1 MISPF
6 DNTTNEPQK
15 NEGSIPK
22 TSWLR
27 EKAEYAIRSLRFV
40 LLSLEERERRV
51 FFGLVSLFVIGTLGA
66 LFTVNAM
73 FLETVPT
80 EGGSFT
86 EGVVGT
92 PRFLNPLLATS
103 DADRDITALVYSG
116 LLRPATNGTLILD
129 LAKEY
134 AVSADGLSYT
144 FTLKDKLVWH
154 DGKPLTADDVVF
166 TIKRVQDNSLKSPK
180 HANWEGIEVTKTDTR
195 TVVFTLKQPYAPFL
209 ENTTL
214 GILPKH
220 VWEKVTPEQFA
231 FSLFNVDPIGS
242 GPYRVEKIKRDS
254 SGIPK
259 YYDLVPFK
267 HFALGAPFI
276 SKIHINFYPD
286 EEHLLEALR
295 GGAVEAVSAIPTVE
309 AAKLSEEGYRVLNF
323 LLPRVFGVFFNHN
336 KNEIFTQKIVRQ
348 ALETALDRK
357 KIVNN
362 VLHGYGTPLEGPL
375 PPGALGYTEPET
387 ESSGDVEAAIALLE
401 KNGWVLD
408 KETGLR
414 KRKGQALA
422 FSLATS
428 NAEELLLTAKALQ
441 NEWKVLGADITI
453 QTLPVNE
460 LNQNIIRP
468 RAYDTLFFGEVIG
481 RESDPFP
488 FWHSSQR
495 NDPGLNIALYT
506 NITVDK
512 LLENARSISDVKKRA
527 ESYVK
532 FQKEIANDLPAVFIY
547 SPDFIYVLP
556 KRIQGVERGTIALPS
571 ERFIDIN
578 NWFIETNRQ
587 WTFLK

>member
-1 MISPF
+1 MISPLE
-6 DNTTNEPQK
+6 NTTNESEKSSDSTP
-15 NEGSIPK
+15 ETPGF
-22 TSWLR
+22 R
-27 EKAEYAIRSLRFV
+27 EKVKASVRYVRLII
-40 LLSLEERERRV
+40 LSLGTHERRV
-51 FFGLVSLFVIGTLGA
+51 FFGLVLLFVVGVLGTL
-66 LFTVNAM
+66 LTVNAM
-73 FLETVPT
+73 FIEIVPAR
-80 EGGSFT
+80 GGSFT

-116 LLRPATNGTLILD
+116 LLRPTTDGTLVND
-129 LAKEY
+129 LAENY
-134 AVSADGLSYT
+134 IVSPDGLSYT
-144 FTLKDKLVWH
+144 FVLRDALRWH
-154 DGKPLTADDVVF
+154 DGKPVTADDVVF
-166 TIKRVQDNSLKSPK
+166 TIKKVQDSTLKSPK
-180 HANWEGIEVTKTDTR
+180 LANWEGVDVAKTDNK

-220 VWEKVTPEQFA
+220 VWEKITPEQFA
-231 FSLFNVDPIGS
+231 FSLYNINPIGS

-254 SGIPK
+254 AGIPK
-259 YYDLVPFK
+259 YYELAPFK
-267 HFALGAPFI
+267 HFALGIPYIA
-276 SKIHINFYPD
+276 KIHINFYPD
-286 EEHLLEALR
+286 EEHLLVALR
-295 GGAVEAVSAIPTVE
+295 KGGVEAVSAIPTFE
-309 AAKLSEEGYRVLNF
+309 AAKLREEGYRILNF

-336 KNEIFTQKIVRQ
+336 KNEIFTQKAVRQ
-348 ALETALDRK
+348 ALEMALDK
-357 KIVNN
+357 KKLVDN

-375 PPGALGYTEPET
+375 PPGALGYIAPTE

-408 KETGLR
+408 KETGIR

-441 NEWKVLGADITI
+441 SEWRGLGADVII

-460 LNQNIIRP
+460 LNQNVIRP
-468 RAYDTLFFGEVIG
+468 RTYDTLFFGEVIG

-512 LLENARSISDVKKRA
+512 LLEGARSTTDIEKRA
-527 ESYVK
+527 EAYEK
-532 FQKEIANDLPAVFIY
+532 FQKEIASDSPAVFIY
-547 SPDFIYVLP
+547 SPDFIYILP
-556 KRIQGVERGTIALPS
+556 ERIQGVERGTIALPS
-571 ERFIDIN
+571 ERFINIHQ
-578 NWFIETNRQ
+578 WFIETNRE
-587 WTFLK
+587 WVFFK